1 MSHRSTTH
9 PALLPDDA
17 TRQLLADIAADP
29 TAPLRLGVVAPGGY
43 GKTAI
48 LREIER
54 VYAGESVRLVDD
66 AHLLDEKQLR
76 DLVDADDP
84 RLVVAYRPWPRQRL
98 LAESAGRWR
107 ALMPTAFTKDQVKEY
122 LPAGT
127 SRAVVDFV
135 HQQTGGVPRFVERLA
150 GLTTA
155 EVTAEAVTAFRP
167 ELDWLDGDLQKF
179 LLAAEAGAGLR
190 LDLLGSLLDKDFD
203 AVGEVID
210 AGRATGLLAQDGTLV
225 PLARRAVAL
234 LSRAER
240 RIAVRQ
246 RLAELQLA
254 SGGPVL
260 DLVRPL
266 IGTGVGGPG
275 IADAFQTAAA
285 EALDADPA
293 LAARLLAASAAAG
306 APNADVA
313 SRWATASAMAGDL
326 DAALRLADQVITGP
340 ESPHRA
346 QAAEVAAVA
355 LAHRGQLARSTE
367 LYRWSTTPSAAAFA
381 VVGRVGT
388 GHVPGDLALPTA
400 PPTSF
405 DGAAALMAQG
415 MRESVVAEPMTALST
430 LVRASGLLEPVG
442 RAALLPDSPAALAA
456 LVALHCGESG
466 VAESVLDRAAAAGV
480 GGTLMTIRHVV
491 LRAWI
496 AMVRGNLVEAKDC
509 LVALKKSG
517 KRLEPRDW
525 LFAVALEIG
534 IARRNSDLATVKR
547 TWEQACEAVL
557 RHPVDL
563 FTFLPLGEFAAAA
576 ARLRDEHRLAPHLT
590 AARTLLRSLGD
601 PPLWAVPLHWSG
613 LHAAIIAE
621 QTDVAEEHAAALAT
635 HRDRT
640 RYNAIV
646 SDAAEAWLDVLAG
659 KVEPDRVEEAARGLH
674 AAGQW
679 WDGARLAGQ
688 AAIRTTDRQ
697 AMVRLLDCARL
708 LQGRPTSQK
717 KPTTTPTTDPA
728 PSPEAAQLSDRE
740 REVAD
745 LVVAGMTYKQVGD
758 RLFISA
764 KTVEH
769 HMARIRQR
777 LGCTS
782 RGELLAQLREIL
794 P

>member
-54 VYAGESVRLVDD
+54 VYAGEGVRVVDD

-367 LYRWSTTPSAAAFA
+367 LYRWSSTPSAAAFA

-717 KPTTTPTTDPA
+717 KPTTPTTDPA